1 MPTPPTRRPP
11 DPKAC
16 AVARAVGEAVHP
28 DRVILFGSR
37 ARGDFNPDSDI
48 DLLIITGPGP
58 VSQQTYQRSRAAAH
72 RKVEELYDHSIGVDL
87 LRMSAGA
94 FHDGRR
100 ARNHVAGQ
108 AVRDGLDANGDKVT
122 YDNPQPT
129 NWPDIRQRMT
139 NAEREL
145 GVLKILVEANSAQ
158 EAIGFHA
165 QQALENALKGWISA
179 LDADYR
185 NTHDL
190 ADLMAIVRQHPAE
203 NNTSA
208 GERLAWLT
216 EYAVRYRYAGAEVV
230 LDDRFALLAA
240 ATETVAT
247 ILARIRV
254 LTATEDAEELGAEMG
269 QQKASARPDMSRG
282 ASS

>member
-1 MPTPPTRRPP
+1 MEDGDMPKPPIRRPP

-28 DRVILFGSR
+28 NRVILFGSR
-37 ARGDFNPDSDI
+37 ARGDFSPDSDI

-58 VSQQTYQRSRAAAH
+58 MDRQTYQRTSAVAH
-72 RKVEELYDHSIGVDL
+72 RKVEELYGDSIVVDL
-87 LRMSAGA
+87 IRMSEGA

-100 ARNHVAGQ
+100 AHNHMAGQ
-108 AVRDGLDANGDKVT
+108 AVRDGFDANGDKVT
-122 YDNPQPT
+122 YDNPEPS
-129 NWPDIRQRMT
+129 NWPDIQQRMA

-145 GVLKILVEANSAQ
+145 GVLKILVEANAAQ

-179 LDADYR
+179 LDAEYR

-190 ADLMAIVRQHPAE
+190 TRLAAIVRQHPAE
-203 NNTSA
+203 NDTLA

-216 EYAVRYRYAGAEVV
+216 EYAVRYRYVGAEVV
-230 LDDRFALLAA
+230 MDDRFALLAA
-240 ATETVAT
+240 VTETVAA
-247 ILARIRV
+247 IIARIRA
-254 LTATEDAEELGAEMG
+254 LTAAEESEEPDE
-269 QQKASARPDMSRG
+269 SAVE
-282 ASS
+282 

>member
-1 MPTPPTRRPP
+1 MPEHPTRRPP

-28 DRVILFGSR
+28 DQVILFGSR
-37 ARGDFNPDSDI
+37 ARGDFTSDSDI
-48 DLLIITGPGP
+48 DLLIITGPVP
-58 VSQQTYQRSRAAAH
+58 MDRQTYQRTSAVAH
-72 RKVEELYDHSIGVDL
+72 RKVAELYGDSIDVDL
-87 LRMSAGA
+87 LRMSEGD

-122 YDNPQPT
+122 YDNPEPS
-129 NWPDIRQRMT
+129 NWPDIQQRMA

-145 GVLKILVEANSAQ
+145 GVLKILVEANAAQ

-179 LDADYR
+179 LDAEYR

-190 ADLMAIVRQHPAE
+190 TRLTAIVRQHPAE

-230 LDDRFALLAA
+230 MDDRFALLAA
-240 ATETVAT
+240 VKETVEA

-254 LTATEDAEELGAEMG
+254 LTATEGEGSVLETD
-269 QQKASARPDMSRG
+269 RPD
-282 ASS
+282 SSAQPDESAAE

>member
-1 MPTPPTRRPP
+1 MPKPSTRRPP

-16 AVARAVGEAVHP
+16 AVARAVGEAVGS

-37 ARGDFNPDSDI
+37 ARGDFTPDSDI
-48 DLLIITGPGP
+48 DLLIIGSGPA
-58 VSQQTYQRSRAAAH
+58 SQQTYQRSRAAAR
-72 RKVEELYDHSIGVDL
+72 RKVAELYGNSIGIDL
-87 LRMSAGA
+87 VRMSEGV
-94 FHDGRR
+94 FHEGRR

-122 YDNPQPT
+122 YDNPEPT
-129 NWPDIRQRMT
+129 NWPDIRQRMAS
-139 NAEREL
+139 AERYLSDLEVLTENPRSSQEL
-145 GVLKILVEANSAQ
+145 
-158 EAIGFHA
+158 IGFTA

-203 NNTSA
+203 STTSA
-208 GERLAWLT
+208 GEQLAWLT
-216 EYAVRYRYAGAEVV
+216 EYAVRYRYAGAAVV

-240 ATETVAT
+240 VPETVEA
-247 ILARIRV
+247 IIARIRV
-254 LTATEDAEELGAEMG
+254 LTPAEEEEAGSEAE
-269 QQKASARPDMSRG
+269 KPDESAAG
-282 ASS
+282 

>member
-1 MPTPPTRRPP
+1 MPKPPTRRPP

-28 DRVILFGSR
+28 AKVILFGSR
-37 ARGDFNPDSDI
+37 ARGDFTPDSDI
-48 DLLIITGPGP
+48 DLLIITGSSP
-58 VSQQTYQRSRAAAH
+58 VDQQTYQRTSAAAY
-72 RKVEELYDHSIGVDL
+72 RKVEELYGDPIGVDL
-87 LRMSAGA
+87 LRMSEGA

-108 AVRDGLDANGDKVT
+108 AVRDGFDANGDKVT

-129 NWPDIRQRMT
+129 NWPDIRQRIA
-139 NAEREL
+139 NAERYLIDLDVLTENPRSSQEL
-145 GVLKILVEANSAQ
+145 
-158 EAIGFHA
+158 IGFTA

-179 LDADYR
+179 LDADYH

-203 NNTSA
+203 NDTSA

-230 LDDRFALLAA
+230 MDDRFALLAA
-240 ATETVAT
+240 TAETVEA

-254 LTATEDAEELGAEMG
+254 LVATEEENFSSEMG
-269 QQKASARPDMSRG
+269 PQNSSARPDEST
-282 ASS
+282 AE

>member
-1 MPTPPTRRPP
+1 MPKPPTRRPP

-28 DRVILFGSR
+28 DKVILFGSR
-37 ARGDFNPDSDI
+37 ARGDFTPDSDI
-48 DLLIITGPGP
+48 DLLIITGSSP
-58 VSQQTYQRSRAAAH
+58 VDQQTYQRTSAAAH
-72 RKVEELYDHSIGVDL
+72 RKVAELYGDSISVDL
-87 LRMSAGA
+87 VRMSEGT

-129 NWPDIRQRMT
+129 NWPDIRQRMA

-145 GVLKILVEANSAQ
+145 GVLKILVEANAAQ

-190 ADLMAIVRQHPAE
+190 TKLIAIVRQYPAE

-230 LDDRFALLAA
+230 MDDRFALLAA
-240 ATETVAT
+240 VTETVAA
-247 ILARIRV
+247 ILTRIRA
-254 LTATEDAEELGAEMG
+254 LTAEEESEEPDESAAE
-269 QQKASARPDMSRG
+269 
-282 ASS
+282 

>member
-1 MPTPPTRRPP
+1 MPKPPTRRPP

-28 DRVILFGSR
+28 ARVILFGSR
-37 ARGDFNPDSDI
+37 ARGDFTPDSDI
-48 DLLIITGPGP
+48 DLLIIGSGPAD
-58 VSQQTYQRSRAAAH
+58 QQKYQRTSAAAH
-72 RKVEELYDHSIGVDL
+72 RKVEELYGDSISVDL
-87 LRMSAGA
+87 VRMSERA

-108 AVRDGLDANGDKVT
+108 AVRDGLDANGDKVA

-145 GVLKILVEANSAQ
+145 GVLKILVEANAAQ

-203 NNTSA
+203 SDTSA

-230 LDDRFALLAA
+230 MDDRFALLAA
-240 ATETVAT
+240 ATETVAA

-254 LTATEDAEELGAEMG
+254 LTATEEEELSSEMD
-269 QQKASARPDMSRG
+269 QQNASTRPDEST
-282 ASS
+282 AE

>member
-1 MPTPPTRRPP
+1 MPQPATHRPP

-28 DRVILFGSR
+28 AKVILFGSR
-37 ARGDFNPDSDI
+37 ARGDFTPDSDI

-58 VSQQTYQRSRAAAH
+58 VDQQAYQRTSAAA
-72 RKVEELYDHSIGVDL
+72 RRTVEELYGDSIAVDL
-87 LRMSAGA
+87 LRMSERA

-108 AVRDGLDANGDKVT
+108 AVRDGFEANGDKVT

-129 NWPDIRQRMT
+129 NWPDIRQRIA

-145 GVLKILVEANSAQ
+145 GVLKILVEANAAQ
-158 EAIGFHA
+158 EAIGLHA

-179 LDADYR
+179 LDADYH

-190 ADLMAIVRQHPAE
+190 TQLAATVRQHPAE
-203 NNTSA
+203 SDTSA

-230 LDDRFALLAA
+230 MDDRFALLAA
-240 ATETVAT
+240 ATETVGA

-254 LTATEDAEELGAEMG
+254 LVATEEEELGSERG
-269 QQKASARPDMSRG
+269 QQNSSAKPDEST
-282 ASS
+282 AD

>member
-1 MPTPPTRRPP
+1 MPKPLTRRPP

-28 DRVILFGSR
+28 DQVILFGSR
-37 ARGDFNPDSDI
+37 ARGDFTPDSDI
-48 DLLIITGPGP
+48 DLLIITGSDP
-58 VSQQTYQRSRAAAH
+58 VSQQTYQRTSAVAY
-72 RKVEELYDHSIGVDL
+72 RKVEELYGDSIDVDL
-87 LRMSAGA
+87 VRMSEGA
-94 FHDGRR
+94 FRDGRR

-108 AVRDGLDANGDKVT
+108 AVRDGFDANGDKVT
-122 YDNPQPT
+122 YDNPEPT
-129 NWPDIRQRMT
+129 NWPDIQQRMA

-145 GVLKILVEANSAQ
+145 GVLKILVEANAAQ

-190 ADLMAIVRQHPAE
+190 TRLAAIVRQHPAE
-203 NNTSA
+203 NDASA

-230 LDDRFALLAA
+230 MDDRFALLATVTETVEAIIVRIRALA
-240 ATETVAT
+240 ATEESGEPDGS
-247 ILARIRV
+247 
-254 LTATEDAEELGAEMG
+254 TAE
-269 QQKASARPDMSRG
+269 
-282 ASS
+282 

>member
-190 ADLMAIVRQHPAE
+190 ADLMAIVRPHPAE

>member
-1 MPTPPTRRPP
+1 MPKSPTHRPP

-16 AVARAVGEAVHP
+16 AVARAVGEVVHP

-37 ARGDFNPDSDI
+37 ARGDFTPDSDI
-48 DLLIITGPGP
+48 DLLIITGSGP
-58 VSQQTYQRSRAAAH
+58 VDQQTYQHTSTAAH
-72 RKVEELYDHSIGVDL
+72 RKVEELYGGSIDVDL
-87 LRMSAGA
+87 VRMSERA
-94 FHDGRR
+94 FHYGRR

-108 AVRDGLDANGDKVT
+108 AVRDGFEANGDKVT
-122 YDNPQPT
+122 YDNPEPT
-129 NWPDIRQRMT
+129 NLPDIRQRIA
-139 NAEREL
+139 NAERYLSDLE
-145 GVLKILVEANSAQ
+145 ILAENPRSSQ

-165 QQALENALKGWISA
+165 QQAIENALKGWISA

-190 ADLMAIVRQHPAE
+190 TKLAAIVRQHPAE

-230 LDDRFALLAA
+230 MDDRFALLSA
-240 ATETVAT
+240 ATETVEA
-247 ILARIRV
+247 ILARIRA
-254 LTATEDAEELGAEMG
+254 LTAGEDAATDPQDSSEEPDE
-269 QQKASARPDMSRG
+269 SALE
-282 ASS
+282 

>member
-1 MPTPPTRRPP
+1 MPQPATHRPP

-28 DRVILFGSR
+28 AKVILFGSR
-37 ARGDFNPDSDI
+37 ARGDFTPDSDI

-58 VSQQTYQRSRAAAH
+58 VDQQAYQRTSAAAH
-72 RKVEELYDHSIGVDL
+72 RKVEELYGDLIAVDL
-87 LRMSAGA
+87 LRMSERA

-108 AVRDGLDANGDKVT
+108 AVRDGFEANGDKVT
-122 YDNPQPT
+122 YDNLQPT
-129 NWPDIRQRMT
+129 NWPDIRQRIA

-145 GVLKILVEANSAQ
+145 GVLKILVEANAAQ

-179 LDADYR
+179 LDADYH

-190 ADLMAIVRQHPAE
+190 TQLAATVRQHPAE
-203 NNTSA
+203 SDTSA

-230 LDDRFALLAA
+230 MDDRFALLAA
-240 ATETVAT
+240 ATETVGA

-254 LTATEDAEELGAEMG
+254 LVATEEEELGSEKG
-269 QQKASARPDMSRG
+269 QQNSSAKPDEST
-282 ASS
+282 AD

>member
-1 MPTPPTRRPP
+1 MPKPPTRRPP

-37 ARGDFNPDSDI
+37 ARGDFSPDSDI
-48 DLLIITGPGP
+48 DLLIIGSGA
-58 VSQQTYQRSRAAAH
+58 VSAQAYQRTSAAAH
-72 RKVEELYDHSIGVDL
+72 RTVEKLYGDSISVDL
-87 LRMSAGA
+87 VRMSERA
-94 FHDGRR
+94 FRDGRR

-108 AVRDGLDANGDKVT
+108 AVRDGLDANGDKVS
-122 YDNPQPT
+122 YDNPEPS
-129 NWPDIRQRMT
+129 NWPDIRQRMA
-139 NAEREL
+139 NAERYLSDLEVLTENPRSSQEL
-145 GVLKILVEANSAQ
+145 
-158 EAIGFHA
+158 IGFTA

-190 ADLMAIVRQHPAE
+190 TKLSAIVRQHPAE
-203 NNTSA
+203 SATSA

-230 LDDRFALLAA
+230 MDDRFELLAA
-240 ATETVAT
+240 VRETVAA
-247 ILARIRV
+247 ILARIRALV
-254 LTATEDAEELGAEMG
+254 APEEERADESTAE
-269 QQKASARPDMSRG
+269 
-282 ASS
+282 

>member
-1 MPTPPTRRPP
+1 MPKPSTHRPP
-11 DPKAC
+11 DLRAC

-28 DRVILFGSR
+28 DKVILFGSR
-37 ARGDFNPDSDI
+37 ARGDFSPDSDI
-48 DLLIITGPGP
+48 DLLIITGTGS
-58 VSQQTYQRSRAAAH
+58 VSQQTYQRSSAAAH
-72 RKVEELYDHSIGVDL
+72 RKVEELYGDSISVDL
-87 LRMSAGA
+87 IRMSEGA

-108 AVRDGLDANGDKVT
+108 AVRDGFDANGDKVT

-129 NWPDIRQRMT
+129 NWPDIRQRIA

-145 GVLKILVEANSAQ
+145 SVLKILVEANSAQ

-179 LDADYR
+179 LDTDYR

-190 ADLMAIVRQHPAE
+190 TKLAATVRQHPAE
-203 NNTSA
+203 NDTSA
-208 GERLAWLT
+208 GERLTWLT

-230 LDDRFALLAA
+230 MDDRFELLAA
-240 ATETVAT
+240 VTETVEA
-247 ILARIRV
+247 IIARIRV
-254 LTATEDAEELGAEMG
+254 LTATEEEELGSEMG
-269 QQKASARPDMSRG
+269 QQNSSARPDEST
-282 ASS
+282 AE

>member
-1 MPTPPTRRPP
+1 MPKPLTRRPP

-28 DRVILFGSR
+28 DQVILFGSR
-37 ARGDFNPDSDI
+37 ARGDFTPDSDI
-48 DLLIITGPGP
+48 DLLIITGSDP
-58 VSQQTYQRSRAAAH
+58 VSQQTYQRTSAVAY
-72 RKVEELYDHSIGVDL
+72 RKVEELYGDSISVDL
-87 LRMSAGA
+87 VRMSEGA

-108 AVRDGLDANGDKVT
+108 AARDGFDANGDKVT

-129 NWPDIRQRMT
+129 NWPDIRQRMA
-139 NAEREL
+139 NAERYLSDL
-145 GVLKILVEANSAQ
+145 GVRTENPRSWKEL
-158 EAIGFHA
+158 IGFPA
-165 QQALENALKGWISA
+165 KLALENALKGWIAA

-190 ADLMAIVRQHPAE
+190 TKLIAIVRQHPAE
-203 NNTSA
+203 NDTSA

-230 LDDRFALLAA
+230 MDDRFALLAA
-240 ATETVAT
+240 VTETVEA
-247 ILARIRV
+247 IIARIRALV
-254 LTATEDAEELGAEMG
+254 ATEEAELGSEMG
-269 QQKASARPDMSRG
+269 QQNSSAKPDEST
-282 ASS
+282 AE

>member
-1 MPTPPTRRPP
+1 MPKPPTRRPP

-37 ARGDFNPDSDI
+37 ARGDFSPDSDI
-48 DLLIITGPGP
+48 DLLIIGSGA
-58 VSQQTYQRSRAAAH
+58 VGAQAYQRTSVAAH
-72 RKVEELYDHSIGVDL
+72 RTVEELYGDSISVDL
-87 LRMSAGA
+87 VRMSERA
-94 FHDGRR
+94 FRDGCR

-108 AVRDGLDANGDKVT
+108 AVRDGLDANGDKVS
-122 YDNPQPT
+122 YDNPEPS
-129 NWPDIRQRMT
+129 NWPDIRQRMA

-145 GVLKILVEANSAQ
+145 GVLKILVEANAAQ

-190 ADLMAIVRQHPAE
+190 TKLIAIVRQHPAE
-203 NNTSA
+203 SATSA

-230 LDDRFALLAA
+230 MDDRFELLAA
-240 ATETVAT
+240 VRETVAAV
-247 ILARIRV
+247 LARIRALV
-254 LTATEDAEELGAEMG
+254 APEEERADESTAE
-269 QQKASARPDMSRG
+269 
-282 ASS
+282 